1 MLSAE
6 RFGVFIVRF
15 DADLCRL
22 GCIPLSL
29 PAGTS
34 RLRWSSFESRPS
46 CASNNEKLMNTLAK
60 PATING
66 VDLMLILI
74 VTFSWGLNYPIM
86 KFVVMQYPP
95 ASFRALTF
103 ILGTLVIALYAVWKG
118 DSLKVPATERWL
130 TLKLSIPNMVLWH
143 LGLVHGLTLLGSG
156 RTAIIG
162 YTMPVWALV
171 ASVVLFSEKL
181 TWRASL
187 AVACSLL
194 ATLLLAQQEFAHL
207 AGQPLGLV
215 FVFGAAIAWGI
226 GNAMM
231 KNATLSI
238 SSVSLTFWSLLA
250 GTVVFCLVAI
260 SFESSRWRWPGLLE
274 WLAIAYGGLV
284 TFALSYVAWFR
295 VARKLPPVASGLSIM
310 LVPVVG
316 LISGAMM
323 LGETIAL
330 VDIIALGFILLAM
343 GLVLTRRK
351 GA

>member
-1 MLSAE
+1 
-6 RFGVFIVRF
+6 
-15 DADLCRL
+15 
-22 GCIPLSL
+22 
-29 PAGTS
+29 
-34 RLRWSSFESRPS
+34 
-46 CASNNEKLMNTLAK
+46 MNTPSK

-74 VTFSWGLNYPIM
+74 VTCSWGINYPVM

-95 ASFRALTF
+95 ATFRTLTF
-103 ILGTLVIALYAVWKG
+103 ILGTLAIGLYAVWKG
-118 DSLKVPATERWL
+118 ESLKVPLSERWL

-143 LGLVHGLTLLGSG
+143 LGLVYGLTLLGSG

-162 YTMPVWALV
+162 YTMPVWTLL
-171 ASVVLFSEKL
+171 ASVVFFSEKL

-194 ATLLLAQQEFAHL
+194 ATVLLAQQEFSHL

-215 FVFGAAIAWGI
+215 YVFSAAIAWGI

-231 KNATLSI
+231 KNAKLSI

-250 GTVVFCLVAI
+250 GAVVFSLFAI
-260 SFESSRWRWPGLLE
+260 GLESSRWRWPSLIE
-274 WLAIAYGGLV
+274 WLAIVYGGLV

-295 VARKLPPVASGLSIM
+295 VARKLSPVASGLSIM

-316 LISGAMM
+316 VMGGAVV

-330 VDIIALGFILLAM
+330 FDLIALGFILLAM
-343 GLVLTRRK
+343 GLVLAPRK
-351 GA
+351 AA

>member
-1 MLSAE
+1 
-6 RFGVFIVRF
+6 
-15 DADLCRL
+15 
-22 GCIPLSL
+22 
-29 PAGTS
+29 
-34 RLRWSSFESRPS
+34 
-46 CASNNEKLMNTLAK
+46 MNTPSK

-74 VTFSWGLNYPIM
+74 VTCSWGINYPVM

-95 ASFRALTF
+95 ATFRTLTF
-103 ILGTLVIALYAVWKG
+103 ILGTLAIGVYAVWKG
-118 DSLKVPATERWL
+118 ESLKVPLSERWL

-143 LGLVHGLTLLGSG
+143 LGLVYGLTLLGSG

-162 YTMPVWALV
+162 YTMPVWTLL
-171 ASVVLFSEKL
+171 ASVVFFSEKL
-181 TWRASL
+181 TWRTSL

-194 ATLLLAQQEFAHL
+194 ATVLLAQQELSHF

-215 FVFGAAIAWGI
+215 YVFSAAIAWGI

-231 KNATLSI
+231 KNAKLSI

-250 GTVVFCLVAI
+250 GAVVFSLFAI
-260 SFESSRWRWPGLLE
+260 GLESSRWRWPSLIE

-295 VARKLPPVASGLSIM
+295 VARKLSPVASGLSIM

-316 LISGAMM
+316 VMGGAVV
-323 LGETIAL
+323 LGETIVRFDL
-330 VDIIALGFILLAM
+330 IALGFILLAM
-343 GLVLTRRK
+343 GLVLAPRK
-351 GA
+351 AD

>member
-1 MLSAE
+1 
-6 RFGVFIVRF
+6 
-15 DADLCRL
+15 
-22 GCIPLSL
+22 
-29 PAGTS
+29 
-34 RLRWSSFESRPS
+34 
-46 CASNNEKLMNTLAK
+46 MNTPSK

-74 VTFSWGLNYPIM
+74 VTCSWGINYPVM

-95 ASFRALTF
+95 ATFRTLTF
-103 ILGTLVIALYAVWKG
+103 ILGTLAIGLYALWKG
-118 DSLKVPATERWL
+118 ESLKVPLSERWL

-143 LGLVHGLTLLGSG
+143 LGLVYGLTLLGSG

-162 YTMPVWALV
+162 YTMPVWTLL
-171 ASVVLFSEKL
+171 ASVVFFSEKL

-194 ATLLLAQQEFAHL
+194 ATVLLAQQEFSHL

-215 FVFGAAIAWGI
+215 YVFSAAIAWGI

-231 KNATLSI
+231 KNAKLSI

-250 GTVVFCLVAI
+250 GAVVFSLFAI
-260 SFESSRWRWPGLLE
+260 GLESSRWRWPSLIE
-274 WLAIAYGGLV
+274 WLAIVYGGLV

-295 VARKLPPVASGLSIM
+295 VARKLSPVASGLSIM

-316 LISGAMM
+316 VMGGAVV

-330 VDIIALGFILLAM
+330 FDLIALGFILLAM
-343 GLVLTRRK
+343 GLVLAPRK
-351 GA
+351 AA

>member
-34 RLRWSSFESRPS
+34 RLRWPSFESRPS

>member
-1 MLSAE
+1 
-6 RFGVFIVRF
+6 
-15 DADLCRL
+15 
-22 GCIPLSL
+22 
-29 PAGTS
+29 
-34 RLRWSSFESRPS
+34 
-46 CASNNEKLMNTLAK
+46 MNTPSK

-74 VTFSWGLNYPIM
+74 VTCSWGINYPVM

-95 ASFRALTF
+95 ATFRTLTF
-103 ILGTLVIALYAVWKG
+103 ILGTLAIGLYAVWKG
-118 DSLKVPATERWL
+118 ESLKVPLSERWL
-130 TLKLSIPNMVLWH
+130 TLRLSIPNMVLWH
-143 LGLVHGLTLLGSG
+143 LGLVYGLTLLGSG

-162 YTMPVWALV
+162 YTMPVWTLL
-171 ASVVLFSEKL
+171 ASVVFFSEKL

-194 ATLLLAQQEFAHL
+194 ATVLLAQQEFSHL

-215 FVFGAAIAWGI
+215 YVFSAAIAWGI

-231 KNATLSI
+231 KNAKLSI

-250 GTVVFCLVAI
+250 GAVVFSLFAI
-260 SFESSRWRWPGLLE
+260 GLESSRWRWPSLIE
-274 WLAIAYGGLV
+274 WLAIVYGGLV

-295 VARKLPPVASGLSIM
+295 VARKLSPVASGLSIM

-316 LISGAMM
+316 VMAGAVV

-330 VDIIALGFILLAM
+330 FDLIALGFILLAM
-343 GLVLTRRK
+343 GLVLAPRK
-351 GA
+351 AA

>member
-1 MLSAE
+1 
-6 RFGVFIVRF
+6 
-15 DADLCRL
+15 
-22 GCIPLSL
+22 
-29 PAGTS
+29 
-34 RLRWSSFESRPS
+34 
-46 CASNNEKLMNTLAK
+46 MNTLAK

-103 ILGTLVIALYAVWKG
+103 ILGTLAIALYAVWKG

-194 ATLLLAQQEFAHL
+194 ATLLLAEQEFAHL

-295 VARKLPPVASGLSIM
+295 VARKLSPVASGLSIM

-316 LISGAMM
+316 LISGALM